1 MRALLAGLVAL
12 AATLAITAAPAL
24 AAPILSVESPTS
36 GTVTNQ
42 TRPVVSGVTSDTEDP
57 VAVTI
62 SSEGSFVESANAIPN
77 ESSEWSVRVA
87 ELQDGSYTATAE
99 QTESL
104 SGETTTS
111 SVDFT
116 IDTQPPEVTLNPVS
130 SPANDT
136 TPSFSGTASDTTE
149 VSVYI
154 FEGTSAGGTVVSEAH
169 ANPSG
174 GKWFSGTAETALEE
188 GTYTAIAEQKSSI
201 GNPEG
206 FSKPRTFTVHTA
218 KPSVSMN
225 SVSSPPSDS
234 TPSFSGTA
242 SEKSQVT
249 VDVYAAGDVGGT
261 VLAVAH
267 ATPSGGKWSTG
278 GASPPL
284 ADGTYTAVAEQE
296 SEFGEGPGSSQ
307 ERTFTVHTAKPSV
320 TLSAVESPT
329 ADSTPSFS
337 GTASE
342 ETTVRVKI
350 YKGTSATGTP
360 VTSVTAAGTGGSWS
374 SGSSSTLTDGTYTAR
389 AEQESE
395 FGDGPGFSEP
405 QTFTVDTQPPKVT
418 LNAIET
424 PSGNQTPSFTGTAGD
439 TSTVTVSIS
448 KGGSEVESVNATG
461 TGGAWSSE
469 AAGQLG
475 EGTYTAVATQTS
487 SHGTGTGKSAP
498 IEFKVIASPP
508 KVILNAIASL
518 SNDTTPSFTGTA
530 SDPENPVTITIYS
543 NGTKVSTASATG
555 TGGAWSS
562 GDATPALASGHY
574 TAKAEQESS
583 FGKGPGKSNEIGFTV
598 DTSSPTVTLESI
610 PTPSKNSTPTFSG
623 TASDTTSVVVHVFDG
638 SDHEVAKAEGSPS
651 GGKWKSGGLSKALAT
666 GSYTAVA
673 VQSSSLGNPPG
684 QSENI
689 GFTVNTEAPH
699 VTLNEPPGRS
709 RDTTPSFTGTATD
722 TTTVTVN
729 VYKGTT
735 ASGSPFATA
744 TAAGTGGSWSA
755 GAVSKELET
764 GTYTARAVQKSSLG
778 NPEGFSESHTF
789 EVNTNAPE
797 VTLNAPPARSNDTTP
812 SFSGTASEHTA
823 VTVEIFKGTSVSGSP
838 VSIASATGTG
848 GTWTSGASSPG
859 VAPGTY
865 TAIARQKSEL
875 SNPDGLSEPR
885 TFVIDT
891 SPPTVKLDEPVAA
904 LSKNRTPTFTGTATD
919 TTAVTVHVFNAAQQ
933 EIGSASATP
942 EAGKWTSG
950 AVSPTLEEGAHEYT
964 AVAEQK
970 SSIGNAPGLSNKI
983 SFAVNTSPPT
993 VKLEALAA
1001 RINSVGPTFT
1011 GTVVDDELKDEP
1023 VTVHIRE
1030 AGGSSDVATATATV
1044 ASGKWTSGAL
1054 STPLAKGRTSYE
1066 AFATQPSSL
1075 GNEEGKSNVISFVVD
1090 TEPPTVTLNEI
1101 PKASNE
1107 RTPKFSGTASDTR
1120 PVKVEIEG
1128 GGKKFT
1134 EEGTLT
1140 GDEWSASSLTLPETK
1155 VAVAYVAT
1163 ASQESSIGNPT
1174 GKSKP
1179 VKFVVDPNAPSILMA
1194 PVRPQINTPTPTFT
1208 GTASDTTPVTVSICK
1223 VTTPCAAEEG
1233 EWSAKSAGGG
1243 AWSAS
1248 VPTTTPLPDGTYQA
1262 IASER
1267 GASLGE
1273 TERQM
1278 FVIDTVAPTV
1288 GVSSPAQGQTL
1299 LGSSVTVKGSA
1310 GLAANDEPSVT
1321 VQLFAGPA
1329 PTSSPIGPP
1338 PTVIVSHGEWAAAF
1352 SGLSPGEYTVRAI
1365 QSDKAGNAGTAVRT
1379 FTMALPAAPATGPSA
1394 SFNWFPTHPHVGEK
1408 VTLVSTSTDSASPIT
1423 GYAWDLLGSAFASGS
1438 LRQTASFSTP
1448 GNHPVGLRVTDAGG
1462 LSRTSTE
1469 QIPVSYP
1476 LMRPFPVVRIVTTR
1490 AHGRLRLKALTVEGP
1505 AGATI
1510 TVTCT
1515 GKGCPLRSQSRVVP
1529 RLKGKSGAVQSI
1541 SFPRFES
1548 GLPAGVALEI
1558 RVSGAGQVG
1567 KFTRLTVRKGK
1578 LPLRADACVNAK
1590 EPRPVPCSS

>member
-1 MRALLAGLVAL
+1 M
-12 AATLAITAAPAL
+12 P
-24 AAPILSVESPTS
+24 
-36 GTVTNQ
+36 
-42 TRPVVSGVTSDTEDP
+42 
-57 VAVTI
+57 
-62 SSEGSFVESANAIPN
+62 
-77 ESSEWSVRVA
+77 
-87 ELQDGSYTATAE
+87 ELEDGSYTATAE

-104 SGETTTS
+104 SGETTTR

-116 IDTQPPEVTLNPVS
+116 IDTQPPEVTLNAVS
-130 SPANDT
+130 SPTNDT

-149 VSVYI
+149 VTVYI
-154 FEGTSAGGTVVSEAH
+154 FKGTSPGGTIVSEAH
-169 ANPSG
+169 ASPSG
-174 GKWFSGTAETALEE
+174 GEWFSGAAETPLAE
-188 GTYTAIAEQKSSI
+188 GTYTAIAEQTSSI
-201 GNPEG
+201 GNSEG

-218 KPSVSMN
+218 KPSVFMN
-225 SVSSPPSDS
+225 PASSPPSDS

-261 VLAVAH
+261 VLAVAQ

-296 SEFGEGPGSSQ
+296 SEFGNGPGSSQ

-320 TLSAVESPT
+320 TLNAVGSPT

-342 ETTVRVKI
+342 ETTVTVKI
-350 YKGTSATGTP
+350 YKGTSATGTA
-360 VTSVTAAGTGGSWS
+360 VTTVTAAGTGGSWS
-374 SGSSSTLTDGTYTAR
+374 SGASSTLTDGTYTAR

-395 FGDGPGFSEP
+395 FGDGPGFSEQ

-424 PSGNQTPSFTGTAGD
+424 PSGNQTPAFTGTASD
-439 TSTVTVSIS
+439 TTAVTVSIS
-448 KGGSEVESVNATG
+448 KGGSKVESVTATG
-461 TGGAWSSE
+461 TGGAWSSGP
-469 AAGQLG
+469 AGELG
-475 EGTYTAVATQTS
+475 EGTYTAVAKQTS
-487 SHGTGTGKSAP
+487 SHGTGTGESAP
-498 IEFKVIASPP
+498 VEFKVIASPP
-508 KVILNAIASL
+508 KVTLNAIASL
-518 SNDTTPSFTGTA
+518 SNHTTPSFTGTA
-530 SDPENPVTITIYS
+530 SDPEKPVTIRIYS
-543 NGTKVSTASATG
+543 NGTEVSKAAATG

-562 GDATPALASGHY
+562 GGANPALASGHY
-574 TAKAEQESS
+574 TAIAEQESS
-583 FGKGPGKSNEIGFTV
+583 FGKGTGKSNEIGFTV

-623 TASDTTSVVVHVFDG
+623 TASDTTSVAVHVFDG
-638 SDHEVAKAEGSPS
+638 SNHEVASANGSPS
-651 GGKWKSGGLSKALAT
+651 GGKWKSGALSKALAT
-666 GSYTAVA
+666 GSYTALA

-689 GFTVNTEAPH
+689 SFTVNTEAPH
-699 VTLNEPPGRS
+699 VTLNAPAARS
-709 RDTTPSFTGTATD
+709 SNTTPSFSGNASD
-722 TTTVTVN
+722 TTTVTVS

-735 ASGSPFATA
+735 ASGTPVATA
-744 TAAGTGGSWSA
+744 TGAGTGGAWSS
-755 GAVSKELET
+755 GPVSEALKT
-764 GTYTARAVQKSSLG
+764 GTYTARAAQKSSLG
-778 NPEGFSESHTF
+778 NPEGFSESRTF

-797 VTLNAPPARSNDTTP
+797 VTLNAPPARSNNTTP
-812 SFSGTASEHTA
+812 SFSGTASEGTA
-823 VTVEIFKGTSVSGSP
+823 VTVEVFKGTS
-838 VSIASATGTG
+838 ATGTAVAVASAPGTG
-848 GTWTSGASSPG
+848 GAWTSGKASPAL
-859 VAPGTY
+859 APGTY

-885 TFVIDT
+885 TFVVDT
-891 SPPTVKLDEPVAA
+891 SPPSVKLEPVAS
-904 LSKNRTPTFTGTATD
+904 LSKNTTPSFTGTASD
-919 TTAVTVHVFNAAQQ
+919 TTEVTVSIYA
-933 EIGSASATP
+933 GSATTGTSVAT
-942 EAGKWTSG
+942 ATASGTSG
-950 AVSPTLEEGAHEYT
+950 SFTSVGAAPALTNGSYT
-964 AVAEQK
+964 AVARQP
-970 SSIGNAPGLSNKI
+970 SSIGNPTGESNKV

-1001 RINSVGPTFT
+1001 RINSVNPTFS
-1011 GTVVDDELKDEP
+1011 GTVVDNEVEVKP

-1030 AGGSSDVATATATV
+1030 AGGTSDVATATANV
-1044 ASGKWTSGAL
+1044 GSGKWTSGAL
-1054 STPLAKGRTSYE
+1054 STSLAKGRTSYE

-1075 GNEEGKSNVISFVVD
+1075 GNEEGKSNAISFVVD
-1090 TEPPTVTLNEI
+1090 TEPPTVTLNKVPE
-1101 PKASNE
+1101 ASNE

-1128 GGKKFT
+1128 GGKKFS
-1134 EEGTLT
+1134 EEGTVT
-1140 GDEWSASSLTLPETK
+1140 SGEWSAGTLTLPETK

-1179 VKFVVDPNAPSILMA
+1179 IKFVVDPNAPSIFMA
-1194 PVRPQINTPTPTFT
+1194 PVKPQINTPTPTFT
-1208 GTASDTTPVTVSICK
+1208 GTASNTTPVTVSICK
-1223 VTTPCAAEEG
+1223 ITTPCAAEEG

-1243 AWSAS
+1243 PWSAS

-1267 GASLGE
+1267 GAALGE
-1273 TERQM
+1273 TERQV

-1299 LGSSVTVKGSA
+1299 LGSAVTVKGSA
-1310 GLAANDEPSVT
+1310 GTAANDESSVT
-1321 VQLFAGPA
+1321 VQLFAGPS
-1329 PTSSPIGPP
+1329 PTSSPIGPS
-1338 PTVIVSHGEWAAAF
+1338 PTVIVSHGEWAATF
-1352 SGLSPGEYTVRAI
+1352 SALSAGEYTVRAI
-1365 QSDKAGNAGTAVRT
+1365 QSDKAGNAGTATRT
-1379 FTMALPAAPATGPSA
+1379 FTMAVPAAPAAGPSV
-1394 SFNWFPTHPHVGEK
+1394 SFNWFPAHPHVGEK

-1423 GYAWDLLGSAFASGS
+1423 GYAWDLVGSTFASGS

-1448 GNHPVGLRVTDAGG
+1448 GNHPVALRVTDAGG
-1462 LSRTSTE
+1462 LSSTVTQ

-1490 AHGRLRLKALTVEGP
+1490 VHGRLRLKALTVEAP
-1505 AGATI
+1505 AGASI
-1510 TVTCT
+1510 TVACT

-1529 RLKGKSGAVQSI
+1529 RPKGKSSGVQSI
-1541 SFPRFES
+1541 PFPRFER
-1548 GLPAGVALEI
+1548 GLPAGVSLEI

-1590 EPRPVPCSS
+1590 EPKPVPCSS